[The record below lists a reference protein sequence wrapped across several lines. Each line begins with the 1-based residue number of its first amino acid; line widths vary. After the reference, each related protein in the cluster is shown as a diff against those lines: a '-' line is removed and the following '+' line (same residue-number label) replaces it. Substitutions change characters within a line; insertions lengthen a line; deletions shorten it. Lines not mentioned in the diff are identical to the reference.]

1 MIRIITT
8 IPPQMLKRLR
18 ALAKKTG
25 VSRAEIIRRAIDD
38 FLRKEGKR

>member
-8 IPPQMLKRLR
+8 IPPQMLKRIV
-18 ALAKKTG
+18 AIAKREG